1 MSSNK
6 TTKIL
11 RITNRFNVGGPTF
24 NVAYLTKYLPDDFET
39 TLVAGNIAPHE
50 GSSTYILDDL
60 GLDYSLVPRMYREI
74 HPSNDLAALKYLIQL
89 INDVKPDVI
98 HTHAAKAGAL
108 GRLAAVLSKHK
119 VPVVVHTYH
128 GNVFDGYF
136 TPLKEKIILSI
147 ERFLARKSTAIIA
160 ISELQKRDLAHK
172 YQIAPEH
179 KIYVILLGFDLQKFT
194 VNQDI
199 KRDQFRKEFSLHE
212 NDIVLTIVGRLT
224 AIKNHEFFLRAFHQ
238 SLQFSKA
245 SVKAFIVGDGED
257 SQTLM
262 DLCDTLGLQWSGIDR
277 ANPDAQVVFTSW
289 RKDIDVVNAGSD
301 IIMLTSK
308 NEGTP
313 VSIIEAMA
321 AGKAVISTDV
331 GGVRD
336 IIRHGESGMIA
347 ENSIDSLVSSL
358 LALIENKQLRE
369 DLGRQAQP
377 DVIKKFGYERL
388 VSDVSDLYRKLLNE
402 NKTAK

>member
-1 MSSNK
+1 MTPK
-6 TTKIL
+6 RVL
-11 RITNRFNVGGPTF
+11 RISNRFNVGGPTL
-24 NVAYLTKYLPDDFET
+24 NVAYLSKFLPEDFET
-39 TLVAGNIAPHE
+39 TLVAGNIEPHE

-60 GLDYSLVPRMYREI
+60 KLKYSIVPSMFRNI
-74 HPSNDLAALKYLIQL
+74 HLKNDLNALKYLVSL
-89 INDVKPDVI
+89 TSSLKPDIV

-108 GRLAAVLSKHK
+108 GRLATILSSHK

-136 TPLKEKIILSI
+136 SPLKERVFLGI
-147 ERFLARKSTAIIA
+147 ERFLARKSSAIIA
-160 ISELQKRDLAHK
+160 ISNSQKYDLVYK
-172 YQIAPEH
+172 YKIAQEN
-179 KIYVILLGFDLQKFT
+179 KVQVIPLGFDLDRMNINVQA
-194 VNQDI
+194 
-199 KRDQFRKEFSLHE
+199 KRVQLRNEFSL
-212 NDIVLTIVGRLT
+212 NDDVVVVSIIGRLT
-224 AIKNHEFFLRAFHQ
+224 AIKNHELFLRVFKKSLEQ
-238 SLQFSKA
+238 SSK
-245 SVKAFIVGDGED
+245 SIKAFIVGDGEERKNL
-257 SQTLM
+257 QK
-262 DLCDTLGLQWSGIDR
+262 LCDSLGLSWSS
-277 ANPDAQVVFTSW
+277 PDVAKTDVDVYFTSW

-347 ENSIDSLVSSL
+347 ENDKDSIVSSL
-358 LALIENKQLRE
+358 VTLIDNRQLRE

-377 DVIKKFGYERL
+377 DVIKKFGYKRL
-388 VSDVSDLYRKLLNE
+388 VSEVSDLYRKLLNE
-402 NKTAK
+402 NKADK